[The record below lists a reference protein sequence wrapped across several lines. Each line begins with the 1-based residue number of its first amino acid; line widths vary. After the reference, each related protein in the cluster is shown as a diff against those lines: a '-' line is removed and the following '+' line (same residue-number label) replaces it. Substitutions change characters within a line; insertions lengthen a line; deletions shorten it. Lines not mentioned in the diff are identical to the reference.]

1 MGGEV
6 TNAEVRGCIRNRI
19 VPKPYSLVVNDKRS
33 MSEFTLLIKEKSTR
47 MTYYFRRDSEVW
59 IWWTLNYPM

>member
-19 VPKPYSLVVNDKRS
+19 VPKPYSLEVNDKRS
-33 MSEFTLLIKEKSTR
+33 MSEFTLLIKE
-47 MTYYFRRDSEVW
+47 
-59 IWWTLNYPM
+59 